1 METISISI
9 PTDHSREF
17 RQLWKELR
25 LADALDPSNDLGDPI
40 EIGNFDGATL
50 VKWVVDLSPVLVPL
64 VTASLTYLITSR
76 GEFEYE
82 RDGEKIRFKNLKPS
96 QLKEI
101 LALFNARDKS

>member
-1 METISISI
+1 MVTIAISI
-9 PTDHSREF
+9 PTDHADQF

-25 LADALDPSNDLGDPI
+25 LAEALDPDNDLGDPI

-50 VKWVVDLSPVLVPL
+50 VQWAVELKPLLVPL

-82 RDGEKIRFKNLKPS
+82 KDGEKIRFKNLKPS
-96 QLKEI
+96 QVREV
-101 LALFNARDKS
+101 LALLDARDKT